1 MPHIQFLPLL
11 LAPLAIAETVQDLWL
26 FPTAPDYH
34 SNITTGSTTKI
45 RWQPQLEEVFSAYCS
60 DCNTTNV
67 DLWMTSTNVYRKLE
81 GDKSRSSSHISYSS
95 ADSHPTAGIN
105 VKTTFSYNWTVDL
118 SASDV
123 NSSSAWTLRFLP
135 SDVAWIGSSGQ
146 EVSSPKFNILAA
158 TTSASTSTSTSTSA
172 ATTTTT
178 TTTSTS
184 VPASTR
190 GPSSSSGLSTGAQA
204 GIGVGVAAGAIIIIG
219 LAIFLWRRPS
229 SIIPSHKTTD
239 PNTAA
244 NFGPAPAYHSVSPAA
259 PTDGSYAPRGPAK
272 QNSASPFGA
281 PVSELPGSDTQELD
295 AGFADRQRQRPPPP
309 AELGI

>member
-81 GDKSRSSSHISYSS
+81 
-95 ADSHPTAGIN
+95 AGIN

-158 TTSASTSTSTSTSA
+158 TTSASASTSTSTSTSTSA
-172 ATTTTT
+172 APTTTT
-178 TTTSTS
+178 TTTSTF

-204 GIGVGVAAGAIIIIG
+204 GIGVGVAAGAVIIIG